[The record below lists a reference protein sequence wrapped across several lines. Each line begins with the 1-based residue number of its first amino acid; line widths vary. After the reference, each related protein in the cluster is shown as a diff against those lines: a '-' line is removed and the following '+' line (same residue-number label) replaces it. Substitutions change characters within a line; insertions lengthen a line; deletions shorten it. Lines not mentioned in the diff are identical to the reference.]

1 MYNSLPESLTQCVQ
15 KNVRFFNVLEFGKE
29 GRKIVSFAQKNN
41 FDLIVIGSR
50 GMGKM
55 KEIFFGSTSNYVVH
69 KSKIPVLII
78 K

>member
-50 GMGKM
+50 RMGKNERDLFW
-55 KEIFFGSTSNYVVH
+55 KHFKLCGS
-69 KSKIPVLII
+69 
-78 K
+78 